1 MLPQSAV
8 GNKTE
13 PTPGD
18 LDMSDTA
25 PDRPPR
31 MGARARGT
39 LLVLCGAIFLEGIDV
54 SMLGVALPSI
64 RADLGMSTGSLSWVV
79 SAYVLGYG
87 GFMLLGGR
95 AADLWGRRRVFLVC
109 LGVFILFSGLGGLAT
124 EGWVLVAA
132 RFVTGVAAAF
142 MTPAGLS
149 IITTTFAEG
158 PQRNRALLV
167 YAGTAAGGFSLGMVV
182 GGLLT
187 AASWR
192 WVFFAPVI
200 LATAILVAG
209 ARLIPRIP
217 ANPVTADQ
225 GAAKQ
230 GFDLAGAATITAA
243 MLLLVLTVVRA
254 PDVPV
259 AWTAATL
266 AATAALLAAFVAIE
280 RRSAA
285 PLVRLGI
292 LRSGPL
298 VRANVGAMA
307 LTGSFFGFQF
317 VTVLYLQ
324 ELRGWSTV
332 QTGLALMVVG
342 IDSVLA
348 PTVTPRLVDR
358 WGNVRVIFGGFL
370 LAAVAYALF
379 VPLGADWSYP
389 MMLPTLILTGL
400 AFSLAYGPL
409 TIAATDGVDEAE
421 QGVAGGLLNSSFQFG
436 SALGL
441 ALVTAVNV
449 AATEAGDAL
458 DGYRAALVV
467 PVAAALVG
475 AAVMA
480 VGLRRR
486 APRNEEAREAVRV

>member
-1 MLPQSAV
+1 MTTQPARRAWAV
-8 GNKTE
+8 
-13 PTPGD
+13 
-18 LDMSDTA
+18 LF
-25 PDRPPR
+25 
-31 MGARARGT
+31 
-39 LLVLCGAIFLEGIDV
+39 VLCGAIFLEGIDV

-64 RADLGMSTGSLSWVV
+64 RADLGMSTGALSWVV

-109 LGVFILFSGLGGLAT
+109 LGVFILFSGLGGLAQ
-124 EGWVLVAA
+124 EGWVLITA

-158 PQRNRALLV
+158 PMRNKALLV

-200 LATAILVAG
+200 LATVILVAG
-209 ARLIPRIP
+209 VRLIPR
-217 ANPVTADQ
+217 
-225 GAAKQ
+225 AAAAREPGR
-230 GFDLAGAATITAA
+230 GFDLAGATTITAA
-243 MLLLVLTVVRA
+243 MLLVVLTVVRA
-254 PDVPV
+254 PDVHIG
-259 AWTAATL
+259 WTAATL
-266 AATAALLAAFVAIE
+266 GASVALLAAFAGIE

-285 PLVRLGI
+285 PLVRLGL
-292 LRSGPL
+292 LRSAPL

-317 VTVLYLQ
+317 ITVLYLQ
-324 ELRGWSTV
+324 ELREWSTV
-332 QTGLALMVVG
+332 ETGLALMVVG

-348 PTVTPRLVDR
+348 PTLTPRLVER
-358 WGNVRVIFGGFL
+358 WGTVRVIFGGFL

-379 VPLGADWSYP
+379 VPLGGDWTYP

-400 AFSLAYGPL
+400 AFALAYGPL
-409 TIAATDGVDEAE
+409 TIAATDGVAEGE

-449 AATEAGDAL
+449 AVTEPGREL
-458 DGYRAALVV
+458 SGYRAALVV
-467 PVAAALVG
+467 PVVAALAG

-486 APRNEEAREAVRV
+486 APREEEAREAVMV

>member
-1 MLPQSAV
+1 MATTRPTRRAWAV
-8 GNKTE
+8 
-13 PTPGD
+13 
-18 LDMSDTA
+18 LF
-25 PDRPPR
+25 
-31 MGARARGT
+31 
-39 LLVLCGAIFLEGIDV
+39 VLCGAIFLEGIDI

-64 RADLGMSTGSLSWVV
+64 RADLGMTTGALSWVV

-109 LGVFILFSGLGGLAT
+109 LGVFILFSGLGGLAQ
-124 EGWVLVAA
+124 EGWVLIAA

-158 PQRNRALLV
+158 PQRNKALLV

-200 LATAILVAG
+200 LATAILLAG
-209 ARLIPRIP
+209 IRLIPR
-217 ANPVTADQ
+217 TRQ
-225 GAAKQ
+225 GATANG
-230 GFDLAGAATITAA
+230 GFDLAGATTITGA

-254 PDVPV
+254 PDVHIG
-259 AWTAATL
+259 WTAGTL
-266 AATAALLAAFVAIE
+266 AASAALLAAFVAIE

-285 PLVRLGI
+285 PLVRLGL

-332 QTGLALMVVG
+332 QTGLTLMVVG

-348 PTVTPRLVDR
+348 PTLTPKLVER

-370 LAAVAYALF
+370 LAALAYALF
-379 VPLGADWSYP
+379 LPLGADWTYP

-400 AFSLAYGPL
+400 AFALAYGPL

-458 DGYRAALVV
+458 DGYRAGLVV
-467 PVAAALVG
+467 PVVAALVG

-486 APRNEEAREAVRV
+486 APETAAAREAVRV

>member
-1 MLPQSAV
+1 
-8 GNKTE
+8 
-13 PTPGD
+13 
-18 LDMSDTA
+18 
-25 PDRPPR
+25 
-31 MGARARGT
+31 
-39 LLVLCGAIFLEGIDV
+39 
-54 SMLGVALPSI
+54 
-64 RADLGMSTGSLSWVV
+64 
-79 SAYVLGYG
+79 
-87 GFMLLGGR
+87 
-95 AADLWGRRRVFLVC
+95 
-109 LGVFILFSGLGGLAT
+109 
-124 EGWVLVAA
+124 
-132 RFVTGVAAAF
+132 
-142 MTPAGLS
+142 
-149 IITTTFAEG
+149 
-158 PQRNRALLV
+158 LLV

-200 LATAILVAG
+200 LATLILLAG
-209 ARLIPRIP
+209 VRLIPR
-217 ANPVTADQ
+217 TAD
-225 GAAKQ
+225 GRTTARQ
-230 GFDLAGAATITAA
+230 GFDLAGATTITAA
-243 MLLLVLTVVRA
+243 MLLVVLTVVRA
-254 PDVPV
+254 PDVHIG
-259 AWTAATL
+259 WTAATL
-266 AATAALLAAFVAIE
+266 GASAALLIAFVGIE

-285 PLVRLGI
+285 PLVRLGL
-292 LRSGPL
+292 LRSAAL

-324 ELRGWSTV
+324 ELREWSTV
-332 QTGLALMVVG
+332 ETGLALMVVG

-348 PTVTPRLVDR
+348 PTLTPKLVER

-379 VPLGADWSYP
+379 LPLGGDWAYP

-400 AFSLAYGPL
+400 AFALAYGPL
-409 TIAATDGVDEAE
+409 TIAATDGVAEAE

-449 AATEAGDAL
+449 AVTEPGREL

-467 PVAAALVG
+467 PVLAALAG

-480 VGLRRR
+480 AGLRRR
-486 APRNEEAREAVRV
+486 ASRTEEAREAVMV